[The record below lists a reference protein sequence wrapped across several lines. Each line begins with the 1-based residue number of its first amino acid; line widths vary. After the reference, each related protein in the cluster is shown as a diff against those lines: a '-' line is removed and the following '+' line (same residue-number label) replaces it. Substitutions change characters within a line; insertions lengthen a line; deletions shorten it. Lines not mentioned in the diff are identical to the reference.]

1 MCLFRVSIILL
12 QCMVFLLGWS
22 FSLVFDLC
30 SFCITKA
37 ELKNI
42 DLETL
47 LKWLCAAKICA
58 QVLVPGYHRGTNMQL
73 TITCIRMNPAICIT
87 YSQKKSA
94 IVIHATCFTPANYRH
109 EDYSQPTHDT
119 KLQNSIKGL
128 LHKLLHIS
136 SSKRVLHEH
145 LVGNVQLA
153 HHFSQSL
160 AIIFSIWS
168 GIWLPIWKE
177 VVMDHR

>member
-47 LKWLCAAKICA
+47 LK
-58 QVLVPGYHRGTNMQL
+58 
-73 TITCIRMNPAICIT
+73 
-87 YSQKKSA
+87 
-94 IVIHATCFTPANYRH
+94 
-109 EDYSQPTHDT
+109 
-119 KLQNSIKGL
+119 
-128 LHKLLHIS
+128 
-136 SSKRVLHEH
+136 
-145 LVGNVQLA
+145 
-153 HHFSQSL
+153 
-160 AIIFSIWS
+160 
-168 GIWLPIWKE
+168 
-177 VVMDHR
+177 

>member
-1 MCLFRVSIILL
+1 MTMRSKNMCTSISPRIPSRYQYAANDYLHEDESCNMHYLFS
-12 QCMVFLLGWS
+12 
-22 FSLVFDLC
+22 
-30 SFCITKA
+30 
-37 ELKNI
+37 
-42 DLETL
+42 
-47 LKWLCAAKICA
+47 
-58 QVLVPGYHRGTNMQL
+58 
-73 TITCIRMNPAICIT
+73 
-87 YSQKKSA
+87 KKSA
-94 IVIHATCFTPANYRH
+94 IVIHATCFTPANDRH

-160 AIIFSIWS
+160 AIILSIWS